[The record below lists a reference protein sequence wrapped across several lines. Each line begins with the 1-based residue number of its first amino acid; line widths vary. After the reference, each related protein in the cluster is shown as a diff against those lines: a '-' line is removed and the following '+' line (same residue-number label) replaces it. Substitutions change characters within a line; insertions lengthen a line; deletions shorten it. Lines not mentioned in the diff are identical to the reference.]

1 MPNTARMTTPPI
13 APPIAPPEVK
23 ELDVEAGPVGVG
35 VLELLVLVGPA
46 TVAVVRVESGPE
58 MTKS

>member
-1 MPNTARMTTPPI
+1 MTTPPI

-46 TVAVVRVESGPE
+46 TVAVVRVGSGPK